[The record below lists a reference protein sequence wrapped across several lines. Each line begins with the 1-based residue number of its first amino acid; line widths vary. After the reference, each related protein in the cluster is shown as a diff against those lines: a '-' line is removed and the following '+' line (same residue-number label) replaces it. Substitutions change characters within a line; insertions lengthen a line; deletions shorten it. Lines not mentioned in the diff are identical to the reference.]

1 MNKRPRHSDDLFGFG
16 EGWDLAAPPKRPP
29 SLFELTTR
37 AMTREQL
44 SRVSPS
50 QFPGSKVEP
59 LLAMTNRVL
68 KKAVRKLIILLNAA
82 KAVPVFIAGIPR
94 AAWHT
99 LLELTPTTTDADLSR
114 GLYRHVNYRFLPRSV
129 HLAKARPYTFPFRV
143 RDLFPPAPQFNDDW
157 KVALQSE
164 IPIVGQ
170 LEGVNVTL
178 QSFLNSYKIDNFRS
192 IRFHSR

>member
-1 MNKRPRHSDDLFGFG
+1 
-16 EGWDLAAPPKRPP
+16 
-29 SLFELTTR
+29 
-37 AMTREQL
+37 MTREQL

-50 QFPGSKVEP
+50 QFPGSVVEP

-82 KAVPVFIAGIPR
+82 KTVPGYIAGVPR

-99 LLELTPTTTDADLSR
+99 LLELTPTTTDTDLSR
-114 GLYRHVNYRFLPRSV
+114 GLYRNVNYRFLPPSV
-129 HLAKARPYTFPFRV
+129 HLARARPYRFPFRV
-143 RDLFPPAPQFNDDW
+143 RSLFPPDPQFNDPDW

-164 IPIVGQ
+164 IPTVGQ

-178 QSFLNSYKIDNFRS
+178 QSFLSSYKIDNFRR

>member
-1 MNKRPRHSDDLFGFG
+1 MKRFG
-16 EGWDLAAPPKRPP
+16 EGWDPAAPPKRMR

-44 SRVSPS
+44 SQVSPS
-50 QFPGSKVEP
+50 QFPSSAVEP
-59 LLAMTNRVL
+59 LLAMTNRLL
-68 KKAVRKLIILLNAA
+68 KRAVRKVMILLKAA
-82 KAVPVFIAGIPR
+82 RAVPVYIAGIPR

-114 GLYRHVNYRFLPRSV
+114 GLYRNVNYRFIPRSV
-129 HLAKARPYTFPFRV
+129 DLARARPYRYPFRV
-143 RDLFPPAPQFNDDW
+143 RDLFPPAPQFNDPDW
-157 KVALQSE
+157 MAALQSE

-170 LEGVNVTL
+170 LEGVNVTF
-178 QSFLNSYKIDNFRS
+178 QSFLKSYKIDNFRS

>member
-1 MNKRPRHSDDLFGFG
+1 MNKRPRSSDDLFGFG
-16 EGWDLAAPPKRPP
+16 KGWNPTAPQKRLP

-50 QFPGSKVEP
+50 QFPGRAVEP
-59 LLAMTNRVL
+59 LLAMTNHVL
-68 KKAVRKLIILLNAA
+68 KRAVRKLIILLKAA
-82 KAVPVFIAGIPR
+82 RAVPVFIAGIPR

-114 GLYRHVNYRFLPRSV
+114 GLYRNVNYRFIPRSV
-129 HLAKARPYTFPFRV
+129 HLARARPFSDPFKIIN
-143 RDLFPPAPQFNDDW
+143 LFSPAPQFNDPDW
-157 KVALQSE
+157 KVALQFENNS
-164 IPIVGQ
+164 
-170 LEGVNVTL
+170 TAFTD
-178 QSFLNSYKIDNFRS
+178 SFKIDAFRS